1 MHCNFS
7 EWFWFSQDNIKSC
20 SFIYG
25 PMQSFDN
32 CNASLRNR
40 NTSIENSTIIDID
53 QDPHHVIIRL
63 TQVSTDDLVY
73 CFIAK
78 GTVMMKTI
86 AIEGTFKWGELR
98 KVTCTISM
106 ATKLC

>member
-1 MHCNFS
+1 
-7 EWFWFSQDNIKSC
+7 
-20 SFIYG
+20 
-25 PMQSFDN
+25 MQSFDN

-40 NTSIENSTIIDID
+40 NTSIENSTISDIN
-53 QDPHHVIIRL
+53 QDLHHVIIHL
-63 TQVSTDDLVY
+63 TQDLVSTDDLVY

-98 KVTCTISM
+98 K
-106 ATKLC
+106 